1 MLEAYALHPDAF
13 TSSVDERSIL
23 PISWWEERL
32 APGTSANEVIFG
44 AFIQGEL
51 AGVAGL
57 SFDTRLKTSH
67 KSRLFG
73 VYVTEKFRA
82 QGIGRQLV
90 GEALR
95 YARTR
100 PAITI
105 TQLTVTAGNRSALK
119 LYEATGFIKFG
130 TEPFAV
136 RVGAGYVSKVHMWF
150 NHVPSADPCGE
161 LET

>member
-13 TSSVDERSIL
+13 TSSVDERGAL

-32 APGTSANEVIFG
+32 APDARTNELVFG
-44 AFIQGEL
+44 IFIQGEL

-73 VYVTEKFRA
+73 VYVRERFRA
-82 QGIGRQLV
+82 RGIGRQLV
-90 GEALR
+90 DEALR
-95 YARTR
+95 YARTL

-105 TQLTVTAGNRSALK
+105 TQLTVTAGNTIALN
-119 LYEATGFIKFG
+119 LYESIGFRSFG

-136 RVGAGYVSKVHMWF
+136 YVGAGYVSKVHMWF
-150 NHVPSADPCGE
+150 NHVPSAEQCGE
-161 LET
+161 PET